1 MNLDRLRSV
10 VPVSVDAAERI
21 AHARDLWPRGTLAL
35 AGAGPLPPSP
45 EAVAWPRDGEEI
57 AACLA
62 WAEAEGVAIVPYGAG
77 SGVCGAAAGRAGS
90 LVLDLKRMN
99 RIGLIEG
106 DTVTCQ
112 PGVLGQHLE
121 DALER
126 VGRATRH
133 SPSSIWCSTVGG
145 WAASRSAGQF
155 SSKYGK
161 FEDMVLGLKV
171 VAPAGAFGTGVWAS
185 GEDLGPWVMGAEGS
199 LGVISE
205 LLVRTVPVPAVRK
218 FGAWRF
224 ASVEAAW
231 ESMRALLQAD
241 LHPAVLRLYDP
252 VDTRIAGKG
261 SATTVKAKEGA
272 GWLDE
277 LRTLVESV
285 PALRSHLLSLPLAL
299 PRLLNALAQGVSS
312 GCILIAGWEG
322 EPDVVEVLARHGAA
336 LLSGGEPLGEELGE
350 HWYAH
355 RHDVSYKSAPIFER
369 GGFADTMEVATTW
382 SRLPALYKGVRAAL
396 GRHALVMAHFSHVY
410 QEGCSIYFSFA
421 GVGRLDVY
429 DAAWR
434 DALSAAAEAGGTVA
448 HHHGVGQLKM
458 AAAARELAGIAPR
471 FHALKARLDP
481 AGILNP
487 GRLFPLVDM
496 PEPAAPPVEI
506 DPVSRIATLDAQQ
519 PAAER
524 DDWLAKAGWEL
535 RFPSTGSLAASVGA
549 PRQPWESR
557 VLGASARL
565 DGRRAVFLAVPRS
578 SAGPDPREAL
588 PAGAYETLTVPVV
601 RRDEA
606 VVRVDVSAS
615 TCLAADLRPAREI
628 AGSAEFR
635 GPAAA
640 DLAALAR
647 RLGPI
652 GSERAS
658 ADLPAADRARS
669 GS

>member
-10 VPVSVDAAERI
+10 VAVSVDAAERI

-45 EAVAWPRDGEEI
+45 EAVAWPRNAEEI

-77 SGVCGAAAGRAGS
+77 SGVCGAAAGRSGS
-90 LVLDLKRMN
+90 LVVDLKRMN
-99 RIGLIEG
+99 RIGAIEG
-106 DTVTCQ
+106 DTVICQ

-121 DALER
+121 DTLER
-126 VGRATRH
+126 AGRATRH

-161 FEDMVLGLKV
+161 FEDMVLGMQV
-171 VAPAGAFGTGVWAS
+171 VAPAGRFGTGVWAQ

-199 LGVISE
+199 LGIISE
-205 LLVRTVPVPAVRK
+205 LLVRTVPVPTARR
-218 FGAWRF
+218 FAAWRF
-224 ASVEAAW
+224 PTVEAAW
-231 ESMRALLQAD
+231 EAMRALLQAD

-261 SATTVKAKEGA
+261 SATKAKAGA
-272 GWLDE
+272 GWLHE
-277 LRTLVESV
+277 IRKAAESV

-299 PRLLNALAQGVSS
+299 PRLLNALAQGISS
-312 GCILIAGWEG
+312 GCVLIAGWEG
-322 EPDVVEVLARHGAA
+322 QRDVIDVLAAHGAA
-336 LLSGGEPLGEELGE
+336 LLSAGEPLGEELGE

-355 RHDVSYKSAPIFER
+355 RHEVSYKSAPIFER

-382 SRLPALYKGVRAAL
+382 SRLPALYDGVRAAL
-396 GRHALVMAHFSHVY
+396 GRHTLVMAHFSHVY
-410 QEGCSIYFSFA
+410 REGCSIYFSFA
-421 GVGRLDVY
+421 GVGRLEVY
-429 DAAWR
+429 DATWR
-434 DALSAAAEAGGTVA
+434 DALAAAAEAGGTVA

-458 AAAARELAGIAPR
+458 AAAARELAGISPR

-487 GRLFPLVDM
+487 GRLFPVVEV
-496 PEPAAPPVEI
+496 PEPAAPPLGV
-506 DPVSRIATLDAQQ
+506 DPISQIATLDAQQ
-519 PAAER
+519 PAAAR
-524 DDWLAKAGWEL
+524 DAWLAAEGWEL
-535 RFPSTGSLAASVGA
+535 RFPSPASLAASVGA
-549 PRQPWESR
+549 PRRPWESR

-565 DGRRAVFLAVPRS
+565 DGRRAVFVAVPRS

-588 PAGAYETLTVPVV
+588 PPDTYETLTVPVV
-601 RRDEA
+601 RRDEL
-606 VVRVDVSAS
+606 VCRVQVPANV
-615 TCLAADLRPAREI
+615 CLAADLRPARDLG
-628 AGSAEFR
+628 ATVEFR

-640 DLAALAR
+640 DLASLAL
-647 RLGPI
+647 RLVE
-652 GSERAS
+652 GSS
-658 ADLPAADRARS
+658 DLAGVRT
-669 GS
+669 